1 MMCKC
6 ADQLLFACILIT
18 VGVNRSATANR
29 SSHWHWY
36 RFTLNRIG
44 ALPSVSG
51 GNRMYDNT
59 FNQELYIAVGKFR
72 LIHISDLVN
81 RLIEK
86 TKAELT
92 FSLFGT
98 LLILYNLYLAY

>member
-1 MMCKC
+1 
-6 ADQLLFACILIT
+6 
-18 VGVNRSATANR
+18 
-29 SSHWHWY
+29 
-36 RFTLNRIG
+36 
-44 ALPSVSG
+44 
-51 GNRMYDNT
+51 MYDNT

-72 LIHISDLVN
+72 LIHISGLVN

-98 LLILYNLYLAY
+98 LLMLYNFIFGLLNCNKLMQ